1 MKILSLFPLLVAL
14 MLFAACAGPA
24 PTPALESS
32 DLPMPEPT
40 PTPIVILPY
49 EQQETKL
56 LRELRALRPAR
67 DSLYAVTDLDHN
79 GRYELFLF
87 QSGKPAHAQLYEL
100 DETFSALTD
109 CAYEM
114 TNAETL
120 PVITEAEVPCYYDIK
135 SDNYYYLFSAE
146 HVTTGNSTIVLSLK
160 DGKLYAE
167 RATDSSFFQGM
178 TEGLASFVWNTVSA
192 SASTKEES
200 EPDNAPAKDETP
212 AEDCGI
218 LITKNP
224 SGETVT
230 PGSGTWFIAKADNAE
245 SETWLIIDPHYGSV
259 RTLESAM
266 SEHNGLE
273 LEDLGDGTLAVRNI
287 PQSFSGWAVV
297 CRFSNSSGNRTTEP
311 AYIRVVQ
318 PEPTPGSTQP

>member
-1 MKILSLFPLLVAL
+1 MKILSLLPLLVAL
-14 MLFAACAGPA
+14 VLLAACAGPA
-24 PTPALESS
+24 PSPASESS

-49 EQQETKL
+49 EQQEAKL
-56 LRELRALRPAR
+56 LRELRALSPAR
-67 DSLYAVTDLDHN
+67 DSLYAITDLDHN
-79 GRYELFLF
+79 GRYELFLS
-87 QSGKPAHAQLYEL
+87 QRNKPAHTQLYEL

-114 TNAETL
+114 TNAEAL
-120 PVITEAEVPCYYDIK
+120 PDITAAEVPCYYDIK
-135 SDNYYYLFSAE
+135 SDTYYYLFSAE
-146 HVTTGNSTIVLSLK
+146 HDTPGNGTMVLSLK

-167 RATDSSFFQGM
+167 RATAASFFQSM
-178 TEGLASFVWNTVSA
+178 TEGLASFVWNADSA
-192 SASTKEES
+192 SATEETA
-200 EPDNAPAKDETP
+200 PDSAPAEYETP

-318 PEPTPGSTQP
+318 PEPTPGPTQP